1 MNRTVPKLK
10 KLKSYI
16 SAAQIYDLFCC
27 ERESVFLDSSL
38 EGDLGRFSIIGR
50 KPYLRVCQNHGML
63 FINDKPSQETFEQW
77 MGNYLRTHYRE
88 NSTELPLSSGAI
100 GYFTYD
106 YGRKYEH
113 VESRHTDSVRMPEA
127 YFCFYD
133 EFIIEDLER
142 QETWLVENGQ
152 TENSETALEELE
164 KLILKR
170 SEVGLP
176 AEYDACPVSCRQVSD
191 AQERREKPEI
201 AIIDTPRQ
209 YKEKVQKTIDYIYDG
224 DIYIM
229 NMTQRL
235 RVKSRTSPYSALAE
249 VLPVSRKRNL
259 SMRKHGRRRKRCWR
273 R

>member
-27 ERESVFLDSSL
+27 ESESVFLDSSL
-38 EGDLGRFSIIGR
+38 KGDLGRFSIIGR

-88 NSTELPLSSGAI
+88 NPTELPLSSGAI

-113 VESRHTDSVRMPEA
+113 VESRHTASVRMPEA

-152 TENSETALEELE
+152 TENSETALGELE

-170 SEVGLP
+170 PEVGLS
-176 AEYDACPVSCRQVSD
+176 EEDDACPVS
-191 AQERREKPEI
+191 
-201 AIIDTPRQ
+201 
-209 YKEKVQKTIDYIYDG
+209 
-224 DIYIM
+224 
-229 NMTQRL
+229 
-235 RVKSRTSPYSALAE
+235 
-249 VLPVSRKRNL
+249 
-259 SMRKHGRRRKRCWR
+259 
-273 R
+273 